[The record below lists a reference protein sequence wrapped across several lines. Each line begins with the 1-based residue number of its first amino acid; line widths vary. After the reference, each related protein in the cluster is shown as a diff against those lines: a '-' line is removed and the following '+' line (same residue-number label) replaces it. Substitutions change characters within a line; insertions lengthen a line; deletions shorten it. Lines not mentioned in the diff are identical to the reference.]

1 MTCHDGT
8 WDRLLLFAPGSAGC
22 GLVGGAVGFGEDWL
36 LIAVELDGPSFGV
49 EEGVVPAAE
58 EYAVVYGGGAAVFPV
73 DAVVDVAPAGGSV
86 AVGEPAVLVS

>member
-1 MTCHDGT
+1 M
-8 WDRLLLFAPGSAGC
+8 
-22 GLVGGAVGFGEDWL
+22 
-36 LIAVELDGPSFGV
+36 FGV

-86 AVGEPAVLVS
+86 AVGEPAVPVS